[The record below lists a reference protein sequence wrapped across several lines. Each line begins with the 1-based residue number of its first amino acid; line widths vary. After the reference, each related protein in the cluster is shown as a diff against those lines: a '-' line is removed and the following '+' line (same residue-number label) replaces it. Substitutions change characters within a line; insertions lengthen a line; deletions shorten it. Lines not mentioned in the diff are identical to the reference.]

1 MELQFFH
8 IPARAPGEF
17 VEELNRFLRGHRV
30 LMVQRELVREEGGA
44 YWAVCVEYLPAA
56 PAAGK
61 GAAAP
66 AKPKVD
72 YREILSE
79 ADFAVFSRLR
89 ELRKRIA
96 EQEAAPVYAVFTN
109 EQMAAM
115 VTGKVGS
122 LAALQAIEG
131 VGAARVEKY
140 GAAFLTVLNEARPA
154 GGPVE
159 RQMTSPGRNPV
170 GVGGDNPASSPG

>member
-1 MELQFFH
+1 MELQFFR
-8 IPARAPGEF
+8 IPAREPGEF

-61 GAAAP
+61 GAVAAG
-66 AKPKVD
+66 KPKVD
-72 YREILSE
+72 YREVLSE

-89 ELRKRIA
+89 ELRKQVA
-96 EQEAAPVYAVFTN
+96 EQEAVPVYAVFTN

-115 VTGKVGS
+115 VTGKADS
-122 LAALQAIEG
+122 LAALGRIDGIGE
-131 VGAARVEKY
+131 ARVQKY
-140 GAAFLTVLNEARPA
+140 GAAFLAVLGEA
-154 GGPVE
+154 G
-159 RQMTSPGRNPV
+159 SP
-170 GVGGDNPASSPG
+170 